1 MANLKKLLILEDGVQ
16 LTRLLTADAASRGYD
31 LITYKDATG
40 VLVMARQLQADAM
53 LLDGQLRGAGSV
65 IALKAFR
72 RNVNT
77 AALPIVA
84 VVGRT
89 GPKAEEL
96 KAAGAQSSVSEPF
109 DARKLFD
116 AVDANLQD
124 ELDFTA
130 APAQA
135 LAEPGQVEATAAANV
150 IDTPPDPYF
159 DRLTRLS
166 AQLLM
171 APVTLATFVT
181 QTRQFFKSAM
191 GLAEPW
197 ATKRETPLSHSFC
210 QWVVSS
216 REPLVV
222 DDAREHKVLRENLA
236 IRDLGVIAYA
246 GVPMTGK
253 GGHAIGS
260 FCAIDTKPR
269 KWSDDDLKTLHD
281 LATVAEAYSH
291 PEPARHREAVA
302 AASRMLR
309 RYGSRL
315 RDPERDELLNI
326 VEEQTLRLV
335 PRPA

>member
-1 MANLKKLLILEDGVQ
+1 MANSKKLLILEDGTQ
-16 LTRLLTADAASRGYD
+16 LTRLLTAEAESRGYE

-53 LLDGQLRGAGSV
+53 LLDGQIRGAGSV

-89 GPKAEEL
+89 GPKAEAL
-96 KAAGAQSSVSEPF
+96 MAAGAQACVSEPY

-116 AVDANLQD
+116 AVDSNLQA

-130 APAQA
+130 GPAQA
-135 LAEPGQVEATAAANV
+135 LNEPAQMDAVAEANV
-150 IDTPPDPYF
+150 IDTPPDDAF

-166 AQLLM
+166 TQLLM
-171 APVTLATFVT
+171 APVSLATFVT
-181 QTRQFFKSAM
+181 NTRQFFKSAM
-191 GLAEPW
+191 GLADPW
-197 ATKRETPLSHSFC
+197 AEKRETPLSHSFC

-216 REPLVV
+216 REPLIV
-222 DDAREHKVLRENLA
+222 DDAREHKVLRENQA

-269 KWSDDDLKTLHD
+269 KWTDDDLKTLHD

-291 PEPARHREAVA
+291 PEPPRHRDAVA

-315 RDPERDELLNI
+315 RDAERDELLNI
-326 VEEQTLRLV
+326 VESQTLRLA
-335 PRPA
+335 PR

>member
-1 MANLKKLLILEDGVQ
+1 MVNSRKLLILEDGTQ
-16 LTRLLTADAASRGYD
+16 LTRLVTPDAESRGYQ
-31 LITYKDATG
+31 LITYRDATG

-53 LLDGQLRGAGSV
+53 LLDGQIRGAGSV

-72 RNVNT
+72 RNANT

-89 GPKAEEL
+89 GPQAEAL
-96 KAAGAQSSVSEPF
+96 VAAGAQACVSEPY
-109 DARKLFD
+109 DARKLLD
-116 AVDANLQD
+116 AVDSNLQA

-130 APAQA
+130 GPAQA
-135 LAEPGQVEATAAANV
+135 LAEPEQVEATAEAHI
-150 IDTPPDPYF
+150 IDTPPDPAF

-166 AQLLM
+166 SQLLM
-171 APVTLATFVT
+171 APVSLATFVT
-181 QTRQFFKSAM
+181 KTRQFFKSAV
-191 GLAEPW
+191 GLGDPW
-197 ATKRETPLSHSFC
+197 ATKRETPLTHSFC

-216 REPLVV
+216 REPLIV
-222 DDAREHKVLRENLA
+222 DDAREHKVLRENQA

-253 GGHAIGS
+253 GGLAIGS
-260 FCAIDTKPR
+260 FCAVDTKPR
-269 KWSDDDLKTLHD
+269 KWSDDDLKTLQD

-291 PEPARHREAVA
+291 PEPSRHRDAVA

-326 VEEQTLRLV
+326 VEEQTLRLA
-335 PRPA
+335 PR

>member
-1 MANLKKLLILEDGVQ
+1 MATTNKLLILEDGAQ
-16 LTRLLTADAASRGYD
+16 ITGLLMPQAQSRGYE
-31 LITYKDATG
+31 LVTYRDATG

-53 LLDGQLRGAGSV
+53 LLDSQLRGAGSV

-77 AALPIVA
+77 AALPVVA
-84 VVGRT
+84 VLGRT
-89 GPKAEEL
+89 GPKAEDL
-96 KAAGAQSSVSEPF
+96 KAAGAQAVVSEPY

-116 AVDANLQD
+116 AVDSNLQA

-130 APAQA
+130 GPAQA
-135 LAEPGQVEATAAANV
+135 LAEPAQVEATEAANV
-150 IDTPPDPYF
+150 IDTPPEPAF
-159 DRLTRLS
+159 DRLTKLS

-181 QTRQFFKSAM
+181 RTRQFFKSAM

-197 ATKRETPLSHSFC
+197 ATERGTPLTHSFC

-216 REPLVV
+216 KEPLVV
-222 DDAREHKVLRENLA
+222 DDAREHAVLKSNLA

-253 GGHAIGS
+253 GGLAIGS

-269 KWSDDDLKTLHD
+269 KWTEDDLKTLHD
-281 LATVAEAYSH
+281 LAVIAETYSH
-291 PEPARHREAVA
+291 PDPARHRNAVE
-302 AASRMLR
+302 AASRILR
-309 RYGSRL
+309 RYGPRL
-315 RDPERDELLNI
+315 RDAEREQLLDI
-326 VEEQTLRLV
+326 IEEQTLRLV
-335 PRPA
+335 PR

>member
-1 MANLKKLLILEDGVQ
+1 MATSKKLLILEDGGQV
-16 LTRLLTADAASRGYD
+16 TRLLMPEAESRGYE
-31 LITYKDATG
+31 LVTYKDATG

-53 LLDGQLRGAGSV
+53 LLDGALRGAGSV

-77 AALPIVA
+77 AALPIIA
-84 VVGRT
+84 LIART

-96 KAAGAQSSVSEPF
+96 KAAGAQECVSEPY

-116 AVDANLQD
+116 AVDANLQA

-130 APAQA
+130 GPAAA
-135 LAEPGQVEATAAANV
+135 LAEPAQVEATAAAKV
-150 IDTPPDPYF
+150 IDTPPDPSF

-171 APVTLATFVT
+171 APVTLASFVT
-181 QTRQFFKSAM
+181 RTKQFFKSFT

-197 ATKRETPLSHSFC
+197 AAERETPLTHSFC

-216 REPLVV
+216 KEPLIV
-222 DDAREHKVLRENLA
+222 DDAREHRVLKDNLA

-253 GGHAIGS
+253 GGLAIGS
-260 FCAIDTKPR
+260 MCAIDTKPR
-269 KWSDDDLKTLHD
+269 KWSDDDIKTLSD
-281 LATVAEAYSH
+281 LAVVAEAYSH
-291 PEPARHREAVA
+291 PEPSRHRNAVE

-315 RDPERDELLNI
+315 RDSEREELLDI
-326 VEEQTLRLV
+326 ITDQTLRLA
-335 PRPA
+335 PR